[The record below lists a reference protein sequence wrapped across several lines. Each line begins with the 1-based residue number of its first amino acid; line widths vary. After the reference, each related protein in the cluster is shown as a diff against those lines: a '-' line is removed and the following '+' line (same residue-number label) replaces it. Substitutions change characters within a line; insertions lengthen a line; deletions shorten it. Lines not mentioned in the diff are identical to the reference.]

1 VSTTVSATF
10 GVTSLSLGGYA
21 RWSNYAW
28 IWLNWWLG
36 DATGDLI
43 VAPLLVLW
51 IRPRVAPVNYKPIA
65 VVWLALLML
74 LTGLVVFGGLLP
86 SGMRNY
92 PIEFLCIIPILWA
105 AFRFGSLETTTTV
118 ALLVL
123 IAIDGTLHGFGPF
136 ARLTNGESL
145 MLLQAFIATTAAVTL
160 PIAALVSALR
170 RAESE
175 ARLSRVAAEE
185 ASRVK
190 DQFLAT
196 LSYELR
202 SPLGA
207 IASAAHLLD
216 YTTATKAETANAHSI
231 ILRQTEHLARIV
243 DDLLDLAR
251 LSQGRIE
258 LLRAPVNLA
267 DCLSG
272 MRQCTEYHTATKE
285 S

>member
-1 VSTTVSATF
+1 MAWEWDRLCELHAVWLRHLASDLLSAFLVNMTTAGSVLTSLGIACGNNLEGLVGVYLVRRFANGSAAFDRPRDIFRFILFACFVSTTVSASF

-43 VAPLLVLW
+43 VAPLLVLRV
-51 IRPRVAPVNYKPIA
+51 RPRVAPINYKPIA

-105 AFRFGSLETTTTV
+105 AFRFGSLETATTV

-136 ARLTNGESL
+136 ARLTKGESL
-145 MLLQAFIATTAAVTL
+145 MLLQAFSATTAAVTL
-160 PIAALVSALR
+160 PIGPWFR
-170 RAESE
+170 RCGERSQKPDGAV
-175 ARLSRVAAEE
+175 RRPRKRV
-185 ASRVK
+185 
-190 DQFLAT
+190 
-196 LSYELR
+196 
-202 SPLGA
+202 G
-207 IASAAHLLD
+207 
-216 YTTATKAETANAHSI
+216 
-231 ILRQTEHLARIV
+231 
-243 DDLLDLAR
+243 
-251 LSQGRIE
+251 
-258 LLRAPVNLA
+258 
-267 DCLSG
+267 
-272 MRQCTEYHTATKE
+272 
-285 S
+285 